1 MPYTPTEWKTGDI
14 ITAEKLNK
22 AENAIAEALD
32 SCKEDLSSHIL
43 SSIQAKMNWGQILRF
58 RVGHLS
64 ILTVNISLDMSK
76 NSPFNGTEVLT
87 DEFDLD
93 DTYHGGHAIAVYTS
107 GNPNMDL
114 DYNPT
119 TRVITCS
126 NYGQTYSTYNSIRG
140 IAFGWVD

>member
-1 MPYTPTEWKTGDI
+1 
-14 ITAEKLNK
+14 
-22 AENAIAEALD
+22 
-32 SCKEDLSSHIL
+32 
-43 SSIQAKMNWGQILRF
+43 
-58 RVGHLS
+58 
-64 ILTVNISLDMSK
+64 MSK